1 MPPCCRYVWV
11 GRRWQLQCAHLWGNV
26 AAVAPQR
33 LLRRIG
39 GGAKAVPQHCHW
51 VLPLVHGFFNQQSAL
66 THTHSTPLSC
76 LQPSTQTLHCAFCSL
91 FVSRQRSIFMASNK
105 LTLCCSHADL
115 DTLLARGTC
124 DGASTQMATWP
135 TRSVETPVCTELP
148 RPTVSYSCYVVLQV
162 ETEVVVTRQPAMSF
176 GELQVSSL
184 VQVRGSIPVV
194 WSHTNMSNLKPDI
207 DGNS

>member
-1 MPPCCRYVWV
+1 MCGSGP
-11 GRRWQLQCAHLWGNV
+11 RWQLQCAHLWGNV
-26 AAVAPQR
+26 AAVAQQR

-66 THTHSTPLSC
+66 TCTHTHSTRPSC
-76 LQPSTQTLHCAFCSL
+76 LQPSAQTLHCALFSL

-105 LTLCCSHADL
+105 LILCCSHADL

-135 TRSVETPVCTELP
+135 TRSVATCLHRASQTNRLIQLGLC
-148 RPTVSYSCYVVLQV
+148 CYVVLQV

-207 DGNS
+207 DGNY